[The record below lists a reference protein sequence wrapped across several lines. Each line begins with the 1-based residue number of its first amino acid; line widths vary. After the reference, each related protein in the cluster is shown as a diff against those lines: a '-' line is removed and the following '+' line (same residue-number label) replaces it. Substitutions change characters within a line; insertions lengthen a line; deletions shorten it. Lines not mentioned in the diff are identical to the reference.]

1 MKLTLPLLTALLGLG
16 LSSTSIAADPT
27 PPLGPALTAA
37 GAKVSPTYFSRNQV
51 LQIKADAPLPEDVW
65 KEIEALAP
73 HEIGATGKGFDDAA
87 VARLAKLPVEL
98 LYLDGSSLTD
108 DGWAAFKQMTKLK
121 KVSLSHNLSWKGTG
135 AAALANHPSLTSLA
149 IGGSSFGDP
158 GVAPIAT
165 IKQLQSLTFFH
176 MGVTDVGLAAL
187 ANHPAIESLKLSP
200 QGTPRLTDE
209 SLKTVATLKALKQ
222 LAISDTVLT
231 YDGGLKLLKSLPNLQ
246 TLTLENIGLSDAD
259 LARLKADLPKV
270 DVKFKPWTPD
280 LIAKWEAQ
288 REKMKAA
295 KK

>member
-1 MKLTLPLLTALLGLG
+1 MKLTLPILVALLGFC
-16 LSSTSIAADPT
+16 LSSASIAADPT
-27 PPLGPALTAA
+27 PTLGPALTAA
-37 GAKVSPTYFSRNQV
+37 GAKIGPTYFSKNQV
-51 LQIKADAPLPEDVW
+51 LQIRSDTPIPEEVW
-65 KEIEALAP
+65 KEIETLAP
-73 HEIGATGKGFDDAA
+73 HEIGAGGKGFDDAA
-87 VARLAKLPVEL
+87 VARLAKLPIEL
-98 LYLDGSSLTD
+98 LYLDGASLTD
-108 DGWAAFKQMTKLK
+108 DGWVAFKQMTKLK
-121 KVSLSHNLSWKGTG
+121 KLSMGHNLTWKGTG

-165 IKQLQSLTFFH
+165 IKQLQSLSLFH
-176 MGVTDVGLAAL
+176 MGVTDAGLVAI

-200 QGTPRLTDE
+200 QGTPRLTDDC
-209 SLKTVATLKALKQ
+209 LKTVATLKALKQ
-222 LAISDTVLT
+222 LAVSDTVLT

-259 LARLKADLPKV
+259 LAKLKADLPKV
-270 DVKFKPWTPD
+270 DVKFKPWTPE

>member
-1 MKLTLPLLTALLGLG
+1 MKATLPLLLAVAGFASAAL
-16 LSSTSIAADPT
+16 AADPAPT
-27 PPLGPALTAA
+27 LGPALTAA
-37 GAKVSPTYFSRNQV
+37 GAKISPTYFSKNQV
-51 LQIKADAPLPEDVW
+51 LQLKADAPLSEDVW

-73 HEIGATGKGFDDAA
+73 HEIGAGGKGFDDAA

-98 LYLDGSSLTD
+98 LYLDGASLTD
-108 DGWAAFKQMTKLK
+108 DGWVAFKQMTKLK
-121 KVSLSHNLSWKGTG
+121 KLSMGHNLTWKGTG

-158 GVAPIAT
+158 GVPAIAT
-165 IKQLQSLTFFH
+165 IKQLQSLSLFH
-176 MGVTDVGLAAL
+176 MGVTDAGLTAL

-200 QGTPRLTDE
+200 QGTPRITDE
-209 SLKTVATLKALKQ
+209 CLKTVVTLKALKQ
-222 LAISDTVLT
+222 LSISDTVLT
-231 YDGGLKLLKSLPNLQ
+231 YDGGLKLLKGLPALQ

-259 LARLKADLPKV
+259 LAKLKADLPKV
-270 DVKFKPWTPD
+270 DVKFKPWTPE